1 MPASLDFY
9 TTPSPMTNPGSY
21 AKQLKDLPNEI
32 DSLCKIVQGLIIH
45 IYWADQYGVKHTPE
59 RQAEVQ
65 LRYVTRQLDRIME
78 LDPRPLAEARTPEK
92 RLVGNCRDFTCML
105 TTMLRQHGVPARA
118 RCGFAR
124 YFDEGQYI
132 DHWVCEYWHA
142 VQSRW
147 VLVDAQLDV
156 LQCEALRIQFDPLDV
171 PRDQFIVGG
180 KAWQLCRSGQA
191 DPKTFGI
198 LHLHGLWFVRGDF
211 VRDVAAL
218 NKMELLPWDAW
229 GLGDG
234 LTDEVA
240 EPDLAF
246 LDQLAELTSGDVP
259 DFEGVRT
266 LYIEDSRLTVPKVI
280 QSYVLEQ
287 PIAVTLALA

>member
-9 TTPSPMTNPGSY
+9 STPSPMTNPGPYPS
-21 AKQLKDLPNEI
+21 QLKDLPNEI
-32 DSLCKIVQGLIIH
+32 DALRKIVQGLIIH
-45 IYWADQYGVKHTPE
+45 IYWADHYGVKHTPE

-65 LRYVTRQLDRIME
+65 LRYVARQLDRIME
-78 LDPRPLAEARTPEK
+78 LDPSPLAVARTPEK

-124 YFDEGQYI
+124 YFDEGQYV
-132 DHWVCEYWHA
+132 DHWVCEYWNA
-142 VQSRW
+142 VQGRW
-147 VLVDAQLDV
+147 VMVDAQLDA
-156 LQCEALRIQFDPLDV
+156 LQCEALHIQFDPLDV

-180 KAWQLCRSGQA
+180 QAWQLCRSGQA
-191 DPKTFGI
+191 DPQTFGI
-198 LHLHGLWFVRGDF
+198 MHLRGLWFVRGDF

-259 DFEGVRT
+259 DFAAVRT
-266 LYIEDSRLTVPKVI
+266 LYLEDERLTVPKVI

-287 PIAVTLALA
+287 PVAVTLALA